1 MNTALAELLDDQW
14 RTLLSEND
22 FTDFTVSDPDNVE
35 RVLRALQETLLIL
48 DDTGIWDISTSDTCE
63 LMITLDVAG
72 LRLATDFEIKQFQ
85 MANDTPGEAVVRSV
99 VTELLGV
106 RTRLHGDLTSF
117 VAACR

>member
-1 MNTALAELLDDQW
+1 MNTALTELFDNQW

-22 FTDFTVSDPDNVE
+22 FDEFTVTDSDDVE
-35 RVLRALQETLLIL
+35 TVLRALQETLLIL
-48 DDTGIWDISTSDTCE
+48 DDTGIWDISTPDTSA
-63 LMITLDVAG
+63 LMIAVDVAG

-99 VTELLGV
+99 VAELLGV